1 MTLYSHLSGSLHVR
15 VKNKT
20 QKSIYNCEIWEVLW
34 RNYETTP
41 VPAVPALTSE
51 KNSSAL
57 STLPLH
63 DILQFDH
70 KSSSLDCP
78 QHIIPPCH
86 QWRAQG
92 PLGLPGTLLP
102 GLLGHLPSHSLSDC
116 VLWTL
121 MCLQFSNY
129 PLIFV
134 LWGLHSFWSLYQKCL
149 SLTSIL
155 ICPNPAHSS
164 RFLCSYIPAAAIP
177 KLLFLPQGICLP
189 AAAFPDASWHL
200 RYCAN
205 QSAHHLMPGVR

>member
-1 MTLYSHLSGSLHVR
+1 MSS
-15 VKNKT
+15 KEQT
-20 QKSIYNCEIWEVLW
+20 QKSIYSVKSE
-34 RNYETTP
+34 RFYEGTWNHP
-41 VPAVPALTSE
+41 SSCCSSSDLR

-57 STLPLH
+57 SALPLH

-78 QHIIPPCH
+78 QHHPSMSSVKSSGSSWAAWDSCCL
-86 QWRAQG
+86 A
-92 PLGLPGTLLP
+92 LLS
-102 GLLGHLPSHSLSDC
+102 HTPSHSLSDYSEHWC
-116 VLWTL
+116 VHSSQLPTYL
-121 MCLQFSNY
+121 CALGPSLFLI
-129 PLIFV
+129 PLPEMF
-134 LWGLHSFWSLYQKCL
+134 

-164 RFLCSYIPAAAIP
+164 RFLCSYIPVAAIP